1 VAPGRSEIGLRIF
14 AYHSVQAD
22 GRTPAVVSG
31 ESFRRQ
37 VAYVADHFDVITFTQ
52 LLELV
57 KGDQGTG
64 WRRPLAIVTFD
75 DGYRDNLTVAAPIL
89 EELGVTACFFV
100 ATGYLGSAR
109 RFAWDRDAGRD
120 LPPMSWADVRE
131 LRRKGFEIGSHTVTH
146 RRMSELSDAELE
158 AELFESR
165 KALEDE
171 LGERIRVFAYP
182 FGRAHDYC
190 PAQRD
195 VVGKYYEAATT
206 AIRGLNRPGRL
217 SLLELRRTCV
227 SGEWSHEEFCSEA
240 HGRFDMVDRWRLRFS
255 RLSARRPRERLSR
268 TC

>member
-1 VAPGRSEIGLRIF
+1 MPPGRSETGLRIF

-22 GRTPAVVSG
+22 GGTPMVVSG

-37 VAYVADHFDVITFTQ
+37 IAHVSNHFDVITFTR

-57 KGDQGTG
+57 KGDQSVG

-75 DGYRDNLTVAAPIL
+75 DGYRDNLSVAAPIL
-89 EELGVTACFFV
+89 EELGVPACFFV
-100 ATGYLGSAR
+100 ATGSIGSAH
-109 RFAWDRDAGRD
+109 RFAWARDAGRD
-120 LPPMSWADVRE
+120 LPLMSWEDVRQ
-131 LRRKGFEIGSHTVTH
+131 LRRRGFEIGSHTVTH

-165 KALEDE
+165 RALEDE
-171 LGERIRVFAYP
+171 LGEGIRVFAYP
-182 FGRAHDYC
+182 FGRTHDYC
-190 PAQRD
+190 PAQCD

-206 AIRGLNRPGRL
+206 AIRDLNRPGRL
-217 SLLELRRTCV
+217 SLLELRRTCI

-255 RLSARRPRERLSR
+255 RLTARRPWERLSR